1 MTPRYRVDEG
11 LRQYASDSQK
21 RYIDAINE
29 HGSMRAAS
37 RALGVN
43 VSTIS
48 KAIETAQKVA
58 AYRGYAPQF
67 GMTHPAPSPFVVKGV
82 STLYDEEGAQKLQWV
97 KTKVDEA
104 KVEENLRLLVED
116 MTREVKGMSKP
127 IEAPKV
133 VEDDLLALYPIGDP
147 HFGMYAWAAE
157 AGNDFDTEIAE
168 RLTLGAV
175 DRLVA
180 SAPAASTAILAPLGD
195 VMHTDDSK
203 NRTPQSGNQ
212 LDVDTRHQRVMLIAN
227 RAIRRAIYR
236 CLEKHKKVIVR
247 VLQGNHDPHAAF
259 AIAMALKA
267 HFENNERVEV
277 DLSPAYFWFHRF
289 GKVLIGLTHGDKA
302 KGKDLLGVM
311 ATDRAEDWGLT
322 KFRYFYHGHLH
333 ESGKK
338 EMPGLLVEWFR
349 TLAPADAWA
358 AGEGYRSGRDM
369 NAIIFHK
376 NYGEVGRH
384 TCNVAMLEAA

>member
-1 MTPRYRVDEG
+1 MRPTYRIDETIKK
-11 LRQYASDSQK
+11 YATESQK
-21 RYIDAINE
+21 RYIEAVNE
-29 HGSMRAAS
+29 HGSLRAAA

-43 VSTIS
+43 FSTVH
-48 KAIETAQKVA
+48 KAVEAAQKVA
-58 AYRGYAPQF
+58 ALRGDAPAY
-67 GMTHPAPSPFVVKGV
+67 GMTHPVPSPFVVKGV
-82 STLYDEEGAQKLQWV
+82 STLYDEEGKQRAQWV

-104 KVEENLRLLVED
+104 QLEENLKSLIED
-116 MTREVKGMSKP
+116 MTSEVKGLSKH
-127 IEAPKV
+127 IHAPKV
-133 VEDDLLALYPIGDP
+133 VEDDLLAVYPIGDP

-157 AGNDFDTEIAE
+157 AGNDFDTDIAE

-180 SAPAASTAILAPLGD
+180 SAPAAATAILAPLGD
-195 VMHTDDSK
+195 VMHADDSK

-277 DLSPAYFWFHRF
+277 DLSPAYFWYHRF

-302 KGKDLLGVM
+302 KGRDLLGVM
-311 ATDRAEDWGLT
+311 ATDKAEDWGQT

-338 EMPGLLVEWFR
+338 EMPGLLIEWFR

>member
-1 MTPRYRVDEG
+1 MRPTYLIDEAVK
-11 LRQYASDSQK
+11 QYATESQK
-21 RYIDAINE
+21 RYIDAVNE

-37 RALGVN
+37 RSLGVN
-43 VSTIS
+43 YSTVHQ
-48 KAIETAQKVA
+48 AIETAQKVA
-58 AYRGYAPQF
+58 ALRGVAPAY
-67 GMTHPAPSPFVVKGV
+67 GMTHAAPAPFLVKGV
-82 STLYDEEGAQKLQWV
+82 STLYDGDGKQRAQWV
-97 KTKVDEA
+97 KTKVDEDQLQEHL
-104 KVEENLRLLVED
+104 KSVIED
-116 MTREVKGMSKP
+116 MTKEAKGLSKLVP
-127 IEAPKV
+127 APRI

-157 AGNDFDTEIAE
+157 AGHDFDTEIAE

-195 VMHTDDSK
+195 VMHADDSR

-267 HFENNERVEV
+267 HFENNERVVV
-277 DLSPAYFWFHRF
+277 DLSPAYFWYHRF

-302 KGKDLLGVM
+302 KGRDLLGVM
-311 ATDRAEDWGLT
+311 ATDKSEEWGLT

-333 ESGKK
+333 ESGRK

>member
-1 MTPRYRVDEG
+1 MRPTYRIDEAVK
-11 LRQYASDSQK
+11 QFATDTQK
-21 RYIDAINE
+21 RYIDAVNQ
-29 HGSMRAAS
+29 HGSLRAAA
-37 RALGVN
+37 RAIGVN
-43 VSTIS
+43 YSTIH
-48 KAIETAQKVA
+48 KVIEAAQKVA
-58 AYRGYAPQF
+58 ALRGVAPAY

-82 STLYDEEGAQKLQWV
+82 STLYDEEGKQRAQWV
-97 KTKVDEA
+97 KTKVDDD
-104 KVEENLRLLVED
+104 RLQEHLKAIIED
-116 MTREVKGMSKP
+116 MTQEAKGLSKLIP
-127 IEAPKV
+127 APKL
-133 VEDDLLALYPIGDP
+133 VEEDLLAVYPIGDP

-157 AGNDFDTEIAE
+157 AGHDFDTEIAE
-168 RLTLGAV
+168 KLTLGAV

-180 SAPAASTAILAPLGD
+180 SAPAAATAILAPLGD
-195 VMHTDDSK
+195 VMHADDSK

-227 RAIRRAIYR
+227 RAIRRSIYR
-236 CLEKHKKVIVR
+236 CLEKHRKVIVR
-247 VLQGNHDPHAAF
+247 ILQGNHDPHAAF
-259 AIAMALKA
+259 AHAMALHA

-277 DLSPAYFWFHRF
+277 DLSPAYFWYHRF

-302 KGKDLLGVM
+302 KGRDLLGVM
-311 ATDRAEDWGLT
+311 ATDKAEDWGQT

-384 TCNVAMLEAA
+384 TCNVAMLENA